1 MAQAKEHRRRIQSV
15 GIQAGSELDQR
26 FSSNSNSSSA
36 NRSKKTE
43 HCDEVKNNDENEL
56 SNMPCEEILA
66 NKAKEDM
73 QMHKTENPSMYNS
86 NLVVP
91 PSLIIGRKSPT
102 RSTSIEPVLLSVT
115 TV

>member
-1 MAQAKEHRRRIQSV
+1 M

-36 NRSKKTE
+36 NRSKNTE
-43 HCDEVKNNDENEL
+43 HSDEVQDNNLKEL
-56 SNMPCEEILA
+56 PNMPCEKILA

-73 QMHKTENPSMYNS
+73 QMCKAENPSMYNP
-86 NLVVP
+86 NLVAP

>member
-1 MAQAKEHRRRIQSV
+1 MAQAKEHRRRIQSA

-43 HCDEVKNNDENEL
+43 HGDEVKNNDQNEL
-56 SNMPCEEILA
+56 TNMPCEKILA

-86 NLVVP
+86 NLAVP